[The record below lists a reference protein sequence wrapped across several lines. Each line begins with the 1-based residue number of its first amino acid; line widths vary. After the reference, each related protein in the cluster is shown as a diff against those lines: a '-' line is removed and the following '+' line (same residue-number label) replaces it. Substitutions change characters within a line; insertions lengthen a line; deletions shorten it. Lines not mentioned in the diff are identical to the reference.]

1 MQLHNIFA
9 QQTSGGS
16 GRSFLPEDYL
26 RRRGERRTN
35 LIALTLF
42 SVVTVVVVG
51 AFLVTNRQWH
61 DVKRYQEAIN
71 VRYAQAAKDIEQL
84 KALEEQKSA
93 LLQKAELTTALIER
107 VPKSVLLAELT
118 NRMPLD
124 VTLLELELK
133 STRINDGP
141 KVDPKEANKK
151 GKQGAKSGTAART
164 AKGENEEVKAV
175 VTAPRFKS
183 NLSITGVTGTH
194 NSVARYVAA
203 LQGCGLITAVEL
215 KFSEKA
221 IIEEQE
227 MNRFR
232 IEAELKPESD
242 TRRIEPLATP
252 RIDHDPF
259 GLKPRPAAPDTTASA
274 PSEGGPEGSEP

>member
-1 MQLHNIFA
+1 MQLPNFLRHNS
-9 QQTSGGS
+9 SGGS

-26 RRRGERRTN
+26 RRRAERRTN
-35 LIALTLF
+35 AVALTLF

-84 KALEEQKSA
+84 KTLEEQKRA

-107 VPKSVLLAELT
+107 VPKTVLLAEVT

-133 STRINDGP
+133 STRVNEVP
-141 KVDPKEANKK
+141 KADSKDNKK
-151 GKQGAKSGTAART
+151 GKKAATPGKASRT
-164 AKGENEEVKAV
+164 AKGDDQEVKAV
-175 VTAPRFKS
+175 VSAPRFKS
-183 NLSITGVTGTH
+183 KLAITGVTGSH
-194 NSVARYVAA
+194 NSVAEYVTA

-221 IIEEQE
+221 VIEDQE

-232 IEAELKPESD
+232 IEAELKPEADS
-242 TRRIEPLATP
+242 RRIEPLTMPGLQSDPFKMEQKPATP
-252 RIDHDPF
+252 DP
-259 GLKPRPAAPDTTASA
+259 TASA
-274 PSEGGPEGSEP
+274 PVGAEGSEP

>member
-1 MQLHNIFA
+1 MQLPNFLTHN
-9 QQTSGGS
+9 SSSGS

-26 RRRGERRTN
+26 QRRAERRTN
-35 LIALTLF
+35 AVALSLF

-84 KALEEQKSA
+84 KTLEEQKRA

-107 VPKSVLLAELT
+107 VPKTVLLAELT

-133 STRINDGP
+133 STR
-141 KVDPKEANKK
+141 VTEALPAEAKPDKK
-151 GKQGAKSGTAART
+151 GKKASPGKAART
-164 AKGENEEVKAV
+164 AKGDDQEVKAV
-175 VTAPRFKS
+175 VSAPRFKS
-183 NLSITGVTGTH
+183 KLAITGVTGSH
-194 NSVARYVAA
+194 NSVAEYVTA

-221 IIEEQE
+221 VIEDQE

-232 IEAELKPESD
+232 IEADLKPEADS
-242 TRRIEPLATP
+242 RRIQPLATP
-252 RIDHDPF
+252 RLQNDPF
-259 GLKPRPAAPDTTASA
+259 NMGLKPPSPDPTASA
-274 PSEGGPEGSEP
+274 PSGAEGSEP